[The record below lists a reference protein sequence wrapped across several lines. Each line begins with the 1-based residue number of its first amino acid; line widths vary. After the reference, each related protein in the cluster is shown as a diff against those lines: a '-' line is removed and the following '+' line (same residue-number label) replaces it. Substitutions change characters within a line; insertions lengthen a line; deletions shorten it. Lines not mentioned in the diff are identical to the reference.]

1 MRTSACVATYVD
13 LQQVVDVVVVQT
25 LKSRFYHIIRA
36 RGAKGVLEYTG
47 VCLKIVALVVAAV
60 AWDNNSLCS

>member
-1 MRTSACVATYVD
+1 MVLGYW
-13 LQQVVDVVVVQT
+13 
-25 LKSRFYHIIRA
+25 A
-36 RGAKGVLEYTG
+36 RGVKGVLEYTG